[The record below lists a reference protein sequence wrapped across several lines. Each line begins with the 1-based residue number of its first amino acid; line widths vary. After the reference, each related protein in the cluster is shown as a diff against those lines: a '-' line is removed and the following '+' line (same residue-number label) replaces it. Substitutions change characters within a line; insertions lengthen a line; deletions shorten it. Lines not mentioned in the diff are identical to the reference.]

1 MQPTFRLALLSGL
14 LLSSTSLHAEPAGSI
29 CASPAQP
36 VREQG
41 YVGINGIEQW
51 ITVTGAACGNP
62 VILFIHGGPGNALSP
77 YADAIYAC
85 WERHYTLV
93 QWAGNGCAA
102 QALVAA
108 GTVLRHAASGG

>member
-41 YVGINGIEQW
+41 YVAINGIEQW